1 MFKIVTFE
9 AVKKLPTLEKILVM
23 FLNRL
28 LLWPPALIFL
38 AILSGGHEARAQ
50 KIWTLEDCINYAL
63 ENNLDIQKQILQ
75 VESNKKTLL
84 QSALNML
91 PNLNANG
98 TNVWNFGQTID
109 QYTNTFATS
118 TVRSNNFYL
127 QTGVTLFNGLQKI
140 NTLKKNQINVLASK
154 YDLDVLKNSIS
165 LTVAGYYLDILFN
178 RELQQV
184 AREQLAI
191 TTSQVDRI
199 QKMVEAGA
207 SAKGDLL
214 NIQAQKAAEE
224 LALVE
229 ANNRLNISNL
239 SLQQLIDLEV
249 TRDFQIE
256 KPALKQVEAPKDNIT
271 PEVVYEHALKAR
283 PEIQAAEMRVKSA
296 QKTLAIARGA
306 LYPNLSFGGSW
317 GTGYSGAAREIDP
330 DIAPVVK
337 MQKIGITQVSRDTVM
352 GYSWSYGSR
361 VTSFNDQ
368 LKQNEN
374 QSIGFYLSIPIFN
387 GWSSRTAISQ
397 AKIGHSQAELDLD
410 IKKRDLRKIIEQAYA
425 DAVASL
431 QKFNSSVEKVTAQEE
446 SFKYTQQKFDVGM
459 MTSFDYNNSKKD
471 LTKAQSD
478 LLQAKYDF
486 IFKTT
491 ILDFYMGNPIR
502 INRE

>member
-1 MFKIVTFE
+1 M
-9 AVKKLPTLEKILVM
+9 M
-23 FLNRL
+23 FLHRL
-28 LLWPPALIFL
+28 YFWSLTFILFLL
-38 AILSGGHEARAQ
+38 LSGGGTVQAQ

-63 ENNLDIQKQILQ
+63 ENNLDIQKQILM

-84 QSALNML
+84 QSALSML
-91 PNLNANG
+91 PDLNANG

-109 QYTNTFATS
+109 QYTNTFATN

-127 QTGVTLFNGLQKI
+127 QSGVTLFNGLQKI

-154 YDLDVLKNSIS
+154 YDLDVMKNNIS
-165 LTVAGYYLDILFN
+165 LAVAGYYLDILFN
-178 RELQQV
+178 GELQEV
-184 AREQLAI
+184 AKQQLAI

-199 QKMVEAGA
+199 DKMVAAGA

-224 LALVE
+224 LSLVE
-229 ANNRLNISNL
+229 AENKLNISYL

-249 TRDFQIE
+249 THNFQVE
-256 KPALKQVEAPKDNIT
+256 KPALKLVEAPQGLIT
-271 PEVVYEHALKAR
+271 PEVIYEHALKAR
-283 PEIQAAEMRVKSA
+283 PEVQAAELRVQSA
-296 QKTLAIARGA
+296 QKTLAIARGT
-306 LYPNLSFGGSW
+306 LYPSLTFAGSW
-317 GTGYSGAAREIDP
+317 GTGYSGAAQEIDP
-330 DIAPVVK
+330 TIAPVIT
-337 MQKIGITQVSRDTVM
+337 MEKIGITQFSRDTVL
-352 GYSWSYGSR
+352 GYYRNYSTR
-361 VTSFNDQ
+361 ITSFSDQ
-368 LKQNEN
+368 LHQNEN
-374 QSIGFYLSIPIFN
+374 QSLGFYLRVPIFN
-387 GWSSRTAISQ
+387 GWSSRNSISQ
-397 AKIGHSQAELDLD
+397 AKINRSQAELDLG
-410 IKKRDLRKIIEQAYA
+410 IKKRDLRKLIEQAYA

-431 QKFNSSVEKVTAQEE
+431 QKYNSSEEKVTAQEE

>member
-1 MFKIVTFE
+1 
-9 AVKKLPTLEKILVM
+9 
-23 FLNRL
+23 
-28 LLWPPALIFL
+28 
-38 AILSGGHEARAQ
+38 
-50 KIWTLEDCINYAL
+50 
-63 ENNLDIQKQILQ
+63 
-75 VESNKKTLL
+75 
-84 QSALNML
+84 
-91 PNLNANG
+91 
-98 TNVWNFGQTID
+98 
-109 QYTNTFATS
+109 
-118 TVRSNNFYL
+118 
-127 QTGVTLFNGLQKI
+127 
-140 NTLKKNQINVLASK
+140 
-154 YDLDVLKNSIS
+154 
-165 LTVAGYYLDILFN
+165 
-178 RELQQV
+178 
-184 AREQLAI
+184 
-191 TTSQVDRI
+191 
-199 QKMVEAGA
+199 
-207 SAKGDLL
+207 
-214 NIQAQKAAEE
+214 
-224 LALVE
+224 
-229 ANNRLNISNL
+229 
-239 SLQQLIDLEV
+239 
-249 TRDFQIE
+249 
-256 KPALKQVEAPKDNIT
+256 
-271 PEVVYEHALKAR
+271 VVYEHALKAR

-296 QKTLAIARGA
+296 QKTLAIARGT
-306 LYPNLSFGGSW
+306 LYPNLTFGGSW

-330 DIAPVVK
+330 DVAPVVK
-337 MQKIGITQVSRDTVM
+337 MQKIGITQMSRDTVM

-431 QKFNSSVEKVTAQEE
+431 QKFNSSEEKVTAQEE